1 MKIFPHALM
10 LSMLMSGFVFAQ
22 TAAKPDEKFSL
33 KVPTVLT
40 QCESLS
46 GEENSAIAKLIKDLT
61 PQPAEAGK
69 ESVKIPSEVK
79 IKAAETFGNSCSAKA
94 IEPLVSLLADTEPL
108 VRVAAVEA
116 LGKLGER
123 ESAKNLEDLYGDP
136 DWRVRYALGA
146 ALFAYPVFV
155 VRAAANNSIGGGSPV
170 DVTTDGDMIARCNAI
185 LQAQQVN
192 DPSFSRKTINFLFGY
207 LDSDNP
213 IVKKYAQETMKLLP
227 STRNGQ
233 FELIGCLKS
242 HANPNWRKKAAYW
255 IGELKMERGRA
266 AVENAIANDVDATVK
281 QWAKEAL
288 AKFPKQE

>member
-1 MKIFPHALM
+1 MKNFPHTLI
-10 LSMLMSGFVFAQ
+10 LLFLLSGFCVAQ
-22 TAAKPDEKFSL
+22 DAAKPGGKFSL
-33 KVPTVLT
+33 KVPTVAA

-46 GEENSAIAKLIKDLT
+46 EADNPVIEKLIKDLAA
-61 PQPAEAGK
+61 PAADEKGK
-69 ESVKIPSEVK
+69 TVAISSETK
-79 IKAAETFGNSCSAKA
+79 IKAAETFSTSCHKKA
-94 IEPLVSLLADTEPL
+94 VEPLISLLADTDPL

-116 LGKLGER
+116 LGKLGDV
-123 ESAKNLEDLYGDP
+123 ESATNLADLYGDP
-136 DWRVRYALGA
+136 DWRVRYALGT

-155 VRAAANNSIGGGSPV
+155 VRAAANNNIAATSPV
-170 DVTTDGDMIARCNAI
+170 PVTSDGDMIARCNAI
-185 LQAQQVN
+185 LAAHQVT

-255 IGELKMERGRA
+255 IGELKMERGRS